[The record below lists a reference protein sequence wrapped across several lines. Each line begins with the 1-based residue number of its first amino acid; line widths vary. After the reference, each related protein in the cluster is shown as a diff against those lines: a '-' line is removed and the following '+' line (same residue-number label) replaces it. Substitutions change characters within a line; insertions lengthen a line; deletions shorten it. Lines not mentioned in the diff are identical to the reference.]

1 MYKIFIVYYRW
12 DNTAANHAGM
22 AYLVNQIKE
31 AYSRKISLI
40 QVPTNWNSWNS
51 KKKKVWHVLI
61 IFYLKFILKKKDRIL
76 FMELLGNRSGDQT
89 GMVHKLRKFG
99 IKNKI
104 ISLIHLSPSNLA
116 ELYKDENYIINSLKS
131 VDKILVFGTSLE
143 DYLAKLGFRDK
154 VRRTYHYIDTNYY
167 QPLENRKENNRLKVI
182 CIGSIK
188 RNHKLLKE
196 IIIQCP
202 FADFSI
208 CMGLTD
214 NSEFF
219 QGIKNISLY
228 GYLKENELLK
238 LMQVTD
244 VSLSVLHDTI
254 GSNVIVTSMATG
266 LVNVVS
272 DVGSIRDYCSENDS
286 ILCKGKN
293 EFIEALQKLDNNK
306 SYLNILSRN
315 SVEKANEFNLQKFI
329 GEFPGLLD

>member
-1 MYKIFIVYYRW
+1 MQF
-12 DNTAANHAGM
+12 
-22 AYLVNQIKE
+22 
-31 AYSRKISLI
+31 
-40 QVPTNWNSWNS
+40 
-51 KKKKVWHVLI
+51 
-61 IFYLKFILKKKDRIL
+61 
-76 FMELLGNRSGDQT
+76 
-89 GMVHKLRKFG
+89 
-99 IKNKI
+99 KNKI

-154 VRRTYHYIDTNYY
+154 VRRTYHYVDTNYY

>member
-1 MYKIFIVYYRW
+1 M
-12 DNTAANHAGM
+12 
-22 AYLVNQIKE
+22 
-31 AYSRKISLI
+31 
-40 QVPTNWNSWNS
+40 
-51 KKKKVWHVLI
+51 
-61 IFYLKFILKKKDRIL
+61 
-76 FMELLGNRSGDQT
+76 
-89 GMVHKLRKFG
+89 
-99 IKNKI
+99 
-104 ISLIHLSPSNLA
+104 
-116 ELYKDENYIINSLKS
+116 
-131 VDKILVFGTSLE
+131 VFGTSLE
-143 DYLAKLGFRDK
+143 KYLVTLSSKDK
-154 VRRTYHYIDTNYY
+154 VRRTYHYVDTNYY
-167 QPLENRKENNRLKVI
+167 LPLKNRKETKRLKVV

-188 RNHKLLKE
+188 RNQKLLKE
-196 IIIQCP
+196 IIVQCP

-228 GYLKENELLK
+228 GYLEENELLI
-238 LMQVTD
+238 LMQHSD

-306 SYLNILSRN
+306 NFLNTLSAN
-315 SVEKANEFNLQKFI
+315 SVEKAKEFELQRFI
-329 GEFPGLLD
+329 EEFPALLD